1 MKPTRPLQENLSE
14 FAATPSRGLS
24 LRCMATRTA
33 ATVFLLFALTACDKR
48 VTESV
53 EQAIRQL
60 DNERIQAQIHA
71 DATALDR
78 IYAAD
83 FTGVGPSGRVRT
95 KPQVISDFTS
105 GDLKFQSITTDEVQ
119 VRVYENTAVE
129 TGLSTMVGQDKGE
142 AVPRDTRFTRVWVK
156 QQGSWRLVANH
167 YSSRRVD

>member
-1 MKPTRPLQENLSE
+1 MGPALIMAVLVLTVAPMCEGQEQS
-14 FAATPSRGLS
+14 ASRDQRSG
-24 LRCMATRTA
+24 
-33 ATVFLLFALTACDKR
+33 
-48 VTESV
+48 V
-53 EQAIRQL
+53 EQVIKQL

-83 FTGVGPSGRVRT
+83 FIGVGPSGRVRT

-129 TGLSTMVGQDKGE
+129 TGLSTMIGQDKGK

-156 QQGSWRLVANH
+156 QQGSRRLVANH
-167 YSSRRVD
+167 YSSRITQQ

>member
-1 MKPTRPLQENLSE
+1 MRPTLVIAVLVLIVAPMGVAQKQS
-14 FAATPSRGLS
+14 ARGS
-24 LRCMATRTA
+24 HRT
-33 ATVFLLFALTACDKR
+33 
-48 VTESV
+48 SV
-53 EQAIRQL
+53 EETIKKL

-83 FTGVGPSGRVRT
+83 FIGVGPSGRVRT

-119 VRVYENTAVE
+119 VRVYGNTAVE
-129 TGLSTMVGQDKGE
+129 TGLSTMVGQDKGK

-156 QQGSWRLVANH
+156 QQGHWRLVANH
-167 YSSRRVD
+167 YSAQTPNQ

>member
-1 MKPTRPLQENLSE
+1 MKTHMQKPPSELHMRPALLIAALVLTVAPTCEGQEQS
-14 FAATPSRGLS
+14 ASRDQRSG
-24 LRCMATRTA
+24 
-33 ATVFLLFALTACDKR
+33 
-48 VTESV
+48 V
-53 EQAIRQL
+53 EQVIRQL

-83 FTGVGPSGRVRT
+83 FIGVGPSGRVRT

-129 TGLSTMVGQDKGE
+129 TGLSTMIGQDKGK

-167 YSSRRVD
+167 YSSRITQQ